1 MAAAAA
7 PIGAASERSSAVA
20 GVHGLP
26 LGVPARSR
34 RRRVGGFPVRRGS
47 CWQRRL
53 AAAEQRSLGGGVEAC
68 RRSGGPSAAWRR
80 QLTTVAV
87 RRAVEERRRISAA

>member
-34 RRRVGGFPVRRGS
+34 RRCVGGFPARRGS
-47 CWQRRL
+47 CWRRRRGGVPAEWRSRGGV
-53 AAAEQRSLGGGVEAC
+53 AAAAHDGGGPAS
-68 RRSGGPSAAWRR
+68 SGGAAADFGS
-80 QLTTVAV
+80 LTA
-87 RRAVEERRRISAA
+87 SNF